1 LLLLLLNFSTNFLLH
16 FYKSGMEAIIE
27 AIKKSSIQI
36 EEKVRR
42 SALDGFQGTI
52 SDDTIN
58 SSGDV
63 QKKLDVITNEI
74 MIDNLKNTKCCSILL
89 SEENEEAI
97 IVEEEF
103 RGKHMVAFDPLD
115 GSSNIDCNV
124 CIGTIFSI
132 YKGTDKKESNYKE
145 TDSLNKEILRNGSN
159 IICAGYIIY
168 GPATEMVITIEGQPG
183 VQKFTLDTDK
193 KEYIY
198 TGEIDIRNKT
208 KKIYSINESNCENW
222 FQDMREYIRLYKTP
236 DTKYTQRYIGSMVA
250 DVHRTLLY
258 GGMFSY
264 PADKKNKHGKLRVIY
279 ECFPISKIMEKA
291 GGAAIIGNFSR
302 NRILDINP
310 TEIHQRTP
318 ILMGQKEEL
327 VKYIRS
333 TRNILLSNINININ
347 TNINTD
353 DDLMSEHYDNF

>member
-1 LLLLLLNFSTNFLLH
+1 
-16 FYKSGMEAIIE
+16 METIID

-74 MIDNLKNTKCCSILL
+74 MIENLKNTKCCSILL

-132 YKGTDKKESNYKE
+132 YKELNLDSDNKESNSDLE
-145 TDSLNKEILRNGSN
+145 KEILRNGSD

-168 GPATEMVITIEGQPG
+168 GPATELVITREGKPG

-198 TGEIDIRNKT
+198 TGEIDITNKT

-222 FQDMREYIRLYKTP
+222 FQDMREYINLYKTQN
-236 DTKYTQRYIGSMVA
+236 TKYTQRYIGSMVA

-258 GGMFSY
+258 GGMFCY
-264 PADKKNKHGKLRVIY
+264 PADNKNKNGKLRVIY

-291 GGAAIIGNFSR
+291 GGAAIIGNF
-302 NRILDINP
+302 
-310 TEIHQRTP
+310 
-318 ILMGQKEEL
+318 
-327 VKYIRS
+327 
-333 TRNILLSNINININ
+333 
-347 TNINTD
+347 
-353 DDLMSEHYDNF
+353 

>member
-1 LLLLLLNFSTNFLLH
+1 MDT
-16 FYKSGMEAIIE
+16 IIE

-42 SALDGFQGTI
+42 SALDGFQGNITT
-52 SDDTIN
+52 DTTN
-58 SSGDV
+58 SSGDI
-63 QKKLDVITNEI
+63 QKKLDIITNEI
-74 MIDNLKNTKCCSILL
+74 MIDNLTKTKCCSILL

-97 IVEEEF
+97 IMPKEF

-124 CIGTIFSI
+124 CIGTIFSV
-132 YKGTDKKESNYKE
+132 YKEEKKEDEKS
-145 TDSLNKEILRNGSN
+145 ILRNGSH

-168 GPATEMVITIEGQPG
+168 GPATELVITKEGTPG
-183 VQKFTLDTDK
+183 VQKFTLDTNK

-198 TGEIDIRNKT
+198 TGEIDISTKT

-222 FQDMREYIRLYKTP
+222 YQDIKEYVSLYKTK

-258 GGMFSY
+258 GGMFCY
-264 PADKKNKHGKLRVIY
+264 PADAKNKNGKLRVIY

-310 TEIHQRTP
+310 TEIHERTP
-318 ILMGQKEEL
+318 VLMGNKEEV

-333 TRNILLSNINININ
+333 TRNILLSKTK
-347 TNINTD
+347 TNFD
-353 DDLMSEHYDNF
+353 DDFAGEHFTD

>member
-1 LLLLLLNFSTNFLLH
+1 MEKLRKINTIFCSTFL
-16 FYKSGMEAIIE
+16 KVDTIIE

-42 SALDGFQGTI
+42 SALDGFQGNITT
-52 SDDTIN
+52 DTTN
-58 SSGDV
+58 SSGDI
-63 QKKLDVITNEI
+63 QKKLDIITNEI
-74 MIDNLKNTKCCSILL
+74 MIDNLTKTKCCSILL

-97 IVEEEF
+97 IMPEEF

-132 YKGTDKKESNYKE
+132 YKEEAEEKKEKS
-145 TDSLNKEILRNGSN
+145 ILRNGSH
-159 IICAGYIIY
+159 IICAGYVIY
-168 GPATEMVITIEGQPG
+168 GPATELVITKEGTPG
-183 VQKFTLDTDK
+183 VQKFTLDTNK

-198 TGEIDIRNKT
+198 TGEIDISTKT

-222 FQDMREYIRLYKTP
+222 YQDMKQYISLYKTKN
-236 DTKYTQRYIGSMVA
+236 TKYTQRYIGSMVA

-258 GGMFSY
+258 GGMFCY
-264 PADKKNKHGKLRVIY
+264 PADTKNTKGKLRVIY

-291 GGAAIIGNFSR
+291 GGAAITGDFSR

-318 ILMGQKEEL
+318 VLMGSKEEII
-327 VKYIRS
+327 KYIRS
-333 TRNILLSNINININ
+333 TRNILLSKTKPQ
-347 TNINTD
+347 TNFDHDFAGEHFTD
-353 DDLMSEHYDNF
+353 

>member
-1 LLLLLLNFSTNFLLH
+1 MEEILN
-16 FYKSGMEAIIE
+16 

-42 SALDGFQGTI
+42 SALDGFQGNI

-58 SSGDV
+58 SSGDI

-74 MIDNLKNTKCCSILL
+74 MIDNLTKTKCCSILL

-97 IVEEEF
+97 VIDEEF
-103 RGKHMVAFDPLD
+103 RGKYMVAFDPLD
-115 GSSNIDCNV
+115 GSTNIDCNV

-132 YKGTDKKESNYKE
+132 YKESDYNDTIIGNNLE
-145 TDSLNKEILRNGSN
+145 KEILRNGSN
-159 IICAGYIIY
+159 IICAGYILY
-168 GPATEMVITIEGQPG
+168 GPATEMVITIEDKPG
-183 VQKFTLDTDK
+183 VQKYTLDTDK

-198 TGEIDIRNKT
+198 TGEIDISNKT

-222 FQDMREYIRLYKTP
+222 FQDTMEYIKLYKTP
-236 DTKYTQRYIGSMVA
+236 NTKYTQRYIGSMVA

-264 PADKKNKHGKLRVIY
+264 PADSKNKNGKLRIIY

-291 GGAAIIGNFSR
+291 GGESIIGNFSR
-302 NRILDINP
+302 KRILDIDP

-318 ILMGQKEEL
+318 ILMGQKEEIS
-327 VKYIRS
+327 KYIKS
-333 TRNILLSNINININ
+333 TRIILLNNCYNDFSKINNDI
-347 TNINTD
+347 
-353 DDLMSEHYDNF
+353 YDFD

>member
-1 LLLLLLNFSTNFLLH
+1 LLLNFSPNFLLH
-16 FYKSGMEAIIE
+16 FYKSGMETIIE

-132 YKGTDKKESNYKE
+132 YKGTDSDKKGTLE
-145 TDSLNKEILRNGSN
+145 KEILRNGSD

-333 TRNILLSNINININ
+333 TRNIFLSNININTN
-347 TNINTD
+347 TNTNTD

>member
-1 LLLLLLNFSTNFLLH
+1 
-16 FYKSGMEAIIE
+16 MEEIIN
-27 AIKKSSIQI
+27 AIKKSSVQI
-36 EEKVRR
+36 EGKIRR
-42 SALDGFQGTI
+42 SALDGFQGNI
-52 SDDTIN
+52 SIDTIN

-63 QKKLDVITNEI
+63 QKKLDIITNEI
-74 MIDNLKNTKCCSILL
+74 MIDNLIKTKCCSILL

-97 IVEEEF
+97 IVDKEF
-103 RGKHMVAFDPLD
+103 RGKYMVAFDPLD

-132 YKGTDKKESNYKE
+132 YKDTD
-145 TDSLNKEILRNGSN
+145 TDTDIINNLDKEILRNGSS

-168 GPATEMVITIEGQPG
+168 GPETEMVITIEEKPG
-183 VQKFTLDTDK
+183 VQKYTLDTDK

-198 TGEIDIRNKT
+198 TGEIDIKNKT
-208 KKIYSINESNCENW
+208 KKIYSINESNSENW
-222 FQDMREYIRLYKTP
+222 FQDMKEYINLYKIP
-236 DTKYTQRYIGSMVA
+236 NTKYSQRYIGSMVA

-264 PADKKNKHGKLRVIY
+264 PADTKNQNGKLRVIY

-302 NRILDINP
+302 KRILDINP

-318 ILMGQKEEL
+318 ILIGKKEEII
-327 VKYIRS
+327 KYITN
-333 TRNILLSNINININ
+333 TRDILLNKCYENISKH
-347 TNINTD
+347 
-353 DDLMSEHYDNF
+353 DDLFDFYETF

>member
-1 LLLLLLNFSTNFLLH
+1 
-16 FYKSGMEAIIE
+16 MEAIIN

-42 SALDGFQGTI
+42 SALDGFQGNATT
-52 SDDTIN
+52 DTIN

-74 MIDNLKNTKCCSILL
+74 MIDNLIKTKCCSILL
-89 SEENEEAI
+89 SEENEDAI

-132 YKGTDKKESNYKE
+132 YKESDYKESDYKE
-145 TDSLNKEILRNGSN
+145 SDSKESDYKESEIDIHNLKKEILRNGLN

-168 GPATEMVITIEGQPG
+168 GPATEMVITTEEIPG
-183 VQKFTLDTDK
+183 VQKYTLDTDK

-198 TGEIDIRNKT
+198 TGEIDITNKT

-222 FQDMREYIRLYKTP
+222 FQDTKEYINLYKTP
-236 DTKYTQRYIGSMVA
+236 NTKYTQRYIGSMVA

-264 PADKKNKHGKLRVIY
+264 PADTKNKNGKLRVIY

-302 NRILDINP
+302 NRILTINP
-310 TEIHQRTP
+310 TEIHQKTP
-318 ILMGQKEEL
+318 ILMGQKEEII
-327 VKYIRS
+327 KYIRS
-333 TRNILLSNINININ
+333 TREILLNNCYKNNSISN
-347 TNINTD
+347 D
-353 DDLMSEHYDNF
+353 HYDFYENFEH